1 MTTAGVAQSVT
12 ERNNQA
18 VALGPLQQVADSL
31 RRAREGQL
39 PTGAL
44 RMQLLHLVPG
54 LGCALLPQLLR
65 SLASESETEA
75 QWSMQLLRRADLT
88 QVTTR
93 LGKLL
98 AASGPSDEVKARA
111 LSVLAD
117 LGVSP
122 PTAVAIQDPDGFIQ
136 RSVSQL
142 LSTIESADDLRR
154 TADDLLSSVPGEEL
168 LSVMRE
174 VVRHGGEQ
182 GAALLEVVMVDP
194 RTPHEVA
201 VELVPLSRPTRAG
214 SLLGQ
219 AASDPFLPQPRPTS
233 RNHKPRAHRFS
244 SSRSLID
251 ALPVHRRVAQVKQPQ
266 RRIQLIDLQ
275 PAMEALAQ
283 QRKAARCS
291 RRASDLQSTQP
302 NA

>member
-1 MTTAGVAQSVT
+1 MTIAGVAQSVT

-44 RMQLLHLVPG
+44 RIQLLHLVPG
-54 LGCALLPQLLR
+54 LGSALLPQLLR
-65 SLASESETEA
+65 SLASDSETEA
-75 QWSMQLLRRADLT
+75 TWAMQLLRRADLT

-98 AASGPSDEVKARA
+98 SASAPSDEVKARA
-111 LSVLAD
+111 LTVLAD

-122 PTAVAIQDPDGFIQ
+122 PTSVAIHDPDGFIA
-136 RSVSQL
+136 RSVGQL
-142 LSTIESADDLRR
+142 LSTIHSADDLRR
-154 TADDLLSSVPGEEL
+154 AADDLVSSVPADEL

-182 GAALLEVVMVDP
+182 GAALLEVVMLDP

-201 VELVPLSRPTRAG
+201 ATLVGLSRPTRAG
-214 SLLGQ
+214 ALLGQ
-219 AASDPFLPQPRPTS
+219 AAGDPFLPQPRPAS
-233 RNHKPRAHRFS
+233 RSAKPRAPRLA
-244 SSRSLID
+244 SSRSLLD
-251 ALPVHRRVAQVKQPQ
+251 ALPVHRRIVPDRAPQ
-266 RRIQLIDLQ
+266 QRIQLVDLQ
-275 PAMEALAQ
+275 PAMEALAHK
-283 QRKAARCS
+283 RWAARGS
-291 RRASDLQSTQP
+291 RRPSDLQST
-302 NA
+302 